1 MVNESDWE
9 LLPFYQDGSYFI
21 KVCDLV
27 RRETRRI
34 QQAASEDSAWPSKDS
49 VTMLL
54 RYNGRKFLAQK
65 TGSKPS
71 QLASGIT
78 DYL

>member
-1 MVNESDWE
+1 MVNESDCNCS
-9 LLPFYQDGSYFI
+9 LFIKTVRIFI

-54 RYNGRKFLAQK
+54 RYNGRKFLA
-65 TGSKPS
+65 
-71 QLASGIT
+71 
-78 DYL
+78 